1 MVALL
6 QVERDNFHYPMS
18 GDNGWWMGASL
29 RQMGGLVHAAGVVLM
44 VRCRGGVDEFKKW
57 WCGVEV
63 VSTNSGHGAL
73 YFSGS

>member
-1 MVALL
+1 
-6 QVERDNFHYPMS
+6 
-18 GDNGWWMGASL
+18 MGASL